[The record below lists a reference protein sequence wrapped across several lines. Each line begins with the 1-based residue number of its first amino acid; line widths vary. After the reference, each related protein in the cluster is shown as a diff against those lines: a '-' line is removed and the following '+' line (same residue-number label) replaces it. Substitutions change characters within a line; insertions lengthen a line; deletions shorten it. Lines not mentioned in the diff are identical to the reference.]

1 MNLKKAPI
9 HVHHITSHFTSAMF
23 PAASL
28 MLTMHALGASERFE
42 AAAYYC
48 IVFATFAA
56 PMVYASGAYDWRTRF
71 QARHTT
77 IFDHKLVV
85 GVALVL
91 FSAGLVAI
99 RTLWPESVAA
109 GNGFAAYL
117 LAVYL
122 ATAMAVYLGHLGSKF
137 I

>member
-1 MNLKKAPI
+1 
-9 HVHHITSHFTSAMF
+9 MF

-28 MLTMHALGASERFE
+28 MLTLYALGVSDRFE

-77 IFDHKLVV
+77 LFDHKLII

-91 FSAGLVAI
+91 FSAALVII
-99 RTLWPESVAA
+99 RTLWPESVAS
-109 GNGFAAYL
+109 GQGFGVYL

-122 ATAMAVYLGHLGSKF
+122 ATAMAGYLGHLGSKF